1 MTDGAVA
8 QKKTPQ
14 NPEVYEHLTDT
25 QIKFLEDLKDFVKT
39 YPGFAGQT
47 PFQESLGA
55 KFQIQVINLGRR
67 SCTKYCLDPMNWMYY
82 CC

>member
-55 KFQIQVINLGRR
+55 KFQNPSNQFGETFLYKIL
-67 SCTKYCLDPMNWMYY
+67 S
-82 CC
+82 